1 MPQDATLSTG
11 VVVYGEYLKE
21 QVAEEQAR
29 KSSFEQRG
37 LAVVT
42 TAGTLVTLLFG
53 LAALSTTVGKSDP
66 LRHEEKVWL
75 GVAVVLFV
83 LSAIAALATNFPLK
97 YEVVEAKE
105 IEARLNET
113 PIRDG
118 EAARL
123 DVAETEITT
132 LTDAKQKNAR
142 KGKMLF
148 LAMVLEVLAVTC
160 VGVAIAEVINP

>member
-1 MPQDATLSTG
+1 VPQDATLSTG
-11 VVVYGEYLKE
+11 VAVYGEYLKE

-75 GVAVVLFV
+75 GVALVLFV
-83 LSAIAALATNFPLK
+83 LSSIAALATNFPLK

-113 PIRDG
+113 PIKDG

-132 LTDAKQKNAR
+132 LTDAKQKNAC

-148 LAMVLEVLAVTC
+148 LAMVLEVLAVAC